1 MGREDYKFMQLVDA
15 IACINQRVN
24 LIGIVVE
31 TSLPK
36 STKGTDYFCSV
47 KIIDESRPSLGIY
60 INFFAETMEKLPHV
74 GSVGDVIMVS
84 HVVVKIRGSEVY
96 ALFNKAFSSFALFE
110 GRDHSGKELVPYQI
124 SSRYK
129 ARDQDKNFIMGL
141 RKWSMQHKIEGLNE
155 SLQLREIKEGGH
167 LNLLCKV
174 LHISEVKENDW
185 MLLFGMEQTHP
196 LLLLKPIDIWDQH
209 ISFMVLLLLEDEMEN
224 PLPLQVE
231 PSPVSRD
238 VLCTLPPVG
247 TILRMIVDQGNEKIG
262 IKFLKTNKWVKL
274 INVKC
279 EVRAALWHAVL
290 MPFSKLCYL
299 PDDDHSVIERQRSYN
314 ERIQSKWGRMPFT
327 SFPWPSHITET
338 EHPDVPF
345 VTLMNI
351 LSHPEVTCKFKSVV
365 RVVAIFPWRAE
376 DFLSPSGIYRVRL
389 TLEDPTARVHAF
401 LYAEDGVRGG
411 SAGVIESLY
420 GVIKPIPIVKKAVD
434 IRSSGKI
441 GSGTTEIPFSV
452 ILKDPKEENLEKFY
466 ETFHGGNVSIQYLV
480 TVDVVRGYLHK
491 PLSTT
496 VEFIVES
503 EKDNLPQKPVS
514 PEMVI
519 FYITQDTQ
527 RHTLLTELKSG
538 GFRVTGKVC
547 TQCSL
552 LDPIGGELTV
562 EASAVPIESIDI
574 HLIRVESILIG

>member
-24 LIGIVVE
+24 LIGVVVE

-47 KIIDESRPSLGIY
+47 KIIDDSRPSLGIY

-74 GSVGDVIMVS
+74 GSVGDIIMVS

-129 ARDQDKNFIMGL
+129 ARDQDKKFILGL

-167 LNLLCKV
+167 LNLLCKI
-174 LHISEVKENDW
+174 LHISEVKENEW
-185 MLLFGMEQTHP
+185 MLFV
-196 LLLLKPIDIWDQH
+196 WDGTDTPPA
-209 ISFMVLLLLEDEMEN
+209 FVEANLEDEMEN
-224 PLPLQVE
+224 PLPLQLE
-231 PSPVSRD
+231 PSPLSRD
-238 VLCTLPPVG
+238 ELCTLPPVG

-351 LSHPEVTCKFKSVV
+351 LSHTEATCKFKSVV
-365 RVVAIFPWRAE
+365 RVVAILPWRAE
-376 DFLSPSGIYRVRL
+376 DFLSPNGIYRVRL

-401 LYAEDGVRGG
+401 LYAEDGMKFFGNCQSVDMLTKIRNMLL
-411 SAGVIESLY
+411 GVADED
-420 GVIKPIPIVKKAVD
+420 GAP
-434 IRSSGKI
+434 
-441 GSGTTEIPFSV
+441 T
-452 ILKDPKEENLEKFY
+452 LK
-466 ETFHGGNVSIQYLV
+466 NVPRNPPWIQCC
-480 TVDVVRGYLHK
+480 
-491 PLSTT
+491 
-496 VEFIVES
+496 
-503 EKDNLPQKPVS
+503 
-514 PEMVI
+514 
-519 FYITQDTQ
+519 
-527 RHTLLTELKSG
+527 LKSYY
-538 GFRVTGKVC
+538 
-547 TQCSL
+547 
-552 LDPIGGELTV
+552 
-562 EASAVPIESIDI
+562 IDKSDI
-574 HLIRVESILIG
+574 WGSRNYRIFDTTFVG